1 MLEVNAFQ
9 PDGPQYKDER
19 TGQLDEFMGFS
30 FDPFDDLRE
39 ERCGEEYRKEDCLV
53 VIDSWAAINLVIDC
67 LRSSYASVVEGNEQ
81 DSNRDRKQRP
91 KIDSALHFLL

>member
-30 FDPFDDLRE
+30 FDPIDDLRE
-39 ERCGEEYRKEDCLV
+39 ERCEEKYRKEDCLV
-53 VIDSWAAINLVIDC
+53 VIDS
-67 LRSSYASVVEGNEQ
+67 
-81 DSNRDRKQRP
+81 
-91 KIDSALHFLL
+91 